1 MFLLNLL
8 FVGTLFVI
16 VHLNNWMNGALF
28 FVDFPP
34 RQWFFSKSLHRNL
47 SRKGR
52 RRRKKKQRK
61 KKKK

>member
-1 MFLLNLL
+1 
-8 FVGTLFVI
+8 
-16 VHLNNWMNGALF
+16 MNGALF